1 MIPERK
7 KVPKDKKEKRKR
19 KKRGKYVERTQE
31 LTWKTSQQP
40 ELPLFQQNNIIGLQP
55 KIFKKST
62 NPFG

>member
-31 LTWKTSQQP
+31 LTRKTSQQP
-40 ELPLFQQNNIIGLQP
+40 ELPLFQQNNIIGL
-55 KIFKKST
+55 
-62 NPFG
+62 